1 MSKSVSVNASPVSV
15 FSVGFSV
22 GDGIT
27 SVNLYR
33 GFADDVKASAVAH
46 AEKHGYEVSYIDEID
61 EITASANI
69 EKGMPVVDVPAS
81 PSPVAD
87 EAPAKKKPAKKAP
100 AKKKPDETPA
110 PVNDETPAV
119 EIPVTEAPA
128 KKKPAKK
135 AKKPAETP
143 AVEIPASPAPVADE
157 APETPASPA
166 EPLEL
171 IETAVSLAPLVK
183 AFEKAFS
190 IVNLTFYNNELES
203 PVITIQQGAK
213 ERAYGWVSVAKVWHE
228 EKHGDFRELN
238 ISSEYLKRDFSDVV
252 TTLMHECVHI
262 KNLQDG
268 VQDTAR
274 RGIRHNK
281 NFAETAEKH
290 GLQGYKPDDYDSV
303 GFRVR
308 MTEETA
314 SLVESGLFDDL
325 KASLTM
331 FRDETKKKQAKR
343 ASRSQVFKYVCPCCG
358 NSVRATKMLNIGC
371 FDCNELMTIE

>member
-1 MSKSVSVNASPVSV
+1 M
-15 FSVGFSV
+15 
-22 GDGIT
+22 T
-27 SVNLYR
+27 Y
-33 GFADDVKASAVAH
+33 
-46 AEKHGYEVSYIDEID
+46 
-61 EITASANI
+61 T
-69 EKGMPVVDVPAS
+69 
-81 PSPVAD
+81 
-87 EAPAKKKPAKKAP
+87 KKAP
-100 AKKKPDETPA
+100 CGRDWFDLLIEYSESMIKTAYNNFYSPVLAYAKECGYKEPHGETASPA
-110 PVNDETPAV
+110 
-119 EIPVTEAPA
+119 PVTEAPA

-135 AKKPAETP
+135 AKKPDETP
-143 AVEIPASPAPVADE
+143 AVD
-157 APETPASPA
+157 ETPASPA

-238 ISSEYLKRDFSDVV
+238 ISSEYLKRDFSEVV

-281 NFAETAEKH
+281 NFVETAEKH

-343 ASRSQVFKYVCPCCG
+343 AARSQVFKYVCPCCG

-371 FDCNELMTIE
+371 FDCNELMIME

>member
-1 MSKSVSVNASPVSV
+1 MSKSVFNFYSPV
-15 FSVGFSV
+15 
-22 GDGIT
+22 
-27 SVNLYR
+27 LAY
-33 GFADDVKASAVAH
+33 AK
-46 AEKHGYEVSYIDEID
+46 ECGYEVPQNIDEID
-61 EITASANI
+61 ET
-69 EKGMPVVDVPAS
+69 

-100 AKKKPDETPA
+100 AKKKPDETPS

-119 EIPVTEAPA
+119 ETPVTEAPA

-143 AVEIPASPAPVADE
+143 AVDETPASPAPVTDE

-281 NFAETAEKH
+281 NFVETAEKH

-343 ASRSQVFKYVCPCCG
+343 AARSQVFKYVCPCCG

-371 FDCNELMTIE
+371 FDCNELMIME